1 MKNIIEPSAEN
12 ILLELKRRALTE
24 LVQSEAAYE
33 ELVDDLISEK
43 IEWGELQS
51 DEDTIGI
58 REDLVARWPD
68 IQEYMRRQSKDLL

>member
-12 ILLELKRRALTE
+12 LLLELKRRALTE